1 MPSTRTSTS
10 TSSRSRASTRSRRS
24 ARSAST
30 ATDAFSLLKADH
42 KKVKGLFNQFKKAKK
57 QDADDATK
65 SALVAQICTELR
77 VHAQIEEEIF
87 YPAVREQVEDQD
99 IMDEA
104 LVEHAGA
111 KDLIAQL
118 EGMSPG
124 DDLYDAKVTVLGE
137 EIDHHVKEEE
147 GPMFRKAKRAK
158 VDAVQLGEELQA
170 RKAELMPEAQPQPA
184 GNGSRARSR
193 RT

>member
-1 MPSTRTSTS
+1 MPSTRTSS
-10 TSSRSRASTRSRRS
+10 STRSARTSRS
-24 ARSAST
+24 ARRST
-30 ATDAFSLLKADH
+30 APADAFALLKADH

-57 QDADDATK
+57 QGADDATK
-65 SALVAQICTELR
+65 SALVAQICMELR

-87 YPAVREQVEDQD
+87 YPALREQMDDQD

-104 LVEHAGA
+104 TVEHAGA
-111 KDLIAQL
+111 KDLVGQL

-137 EIDHHVKEEE
+137 EVDHHVKEEE

-158 VDAVQLGEELQA
+158 VDAVRLGEEMQA
-170 RKAELMPEAQPQPA
+170 RKAALVPEEASS
-184 GNGSRARSR
+184 GNGARPRSR
-193 RT
+193 H

>member
-1 MPSTRTSTS
+1 MPSTRTSS
-10 TSSRSRASTRSRRS
+10 S
-24 ARSAST
+24 ARSTRTTRST
-30 ATDAFSLLKADH
+30 RTSRRTGTPMDAFALLKADH

-57 QDADDATK
+57 QGADESTK
-65 SALVAQICTELR
+65 AALVAQICMELR

-87 YPAVREQVEDQD
+87 YPAVRERIEDQD

-118 EGMSPG
+118 EGMAPG

-147 GPMFRKAKRAK
+147 GSMFRKAKRAR
-158 VDAVQLGEELQA
+158 VDTVQLGEELKA
-170 RKAELMPEAQPQPA
+170 RKAELMPEEDAR
-184 GNGSRARSR
+184 GNGARSR
-193 RT
+193 RH

>member
-1 MPSTRTSTS
+1 MPSTRP
-10 TSSRSRASTRSRRS
+10 SSSTRSTRTTRSTRRS
-24 ARSAST
+24 T
-30 ATDAFSLLKADH
+30 APADAFAMLKSDH

-57 QDADDATK
+57 QDAGDAAK

-77 VHAQIEEEIF
+77 VHTQIEEEIF
-87 YPAVREQVEDQD
+87 YPALREQMDDQD

-137 EIDHHVKEEE
+137 EVDHHVKEEE
-147 GPMFRKAKRAK
+147 GAMFRKAKRAK
-158 VDAVQLGEELQA
+158 VDAVRLGEEMQA
-170 RKAELMPEAQPQPA
+170 RKAELMPEEATP
-184 GNGSRARSR
+184 GNVARARSR
-193 RT
+193 H

>member
-1 MPSTRTSTS
+1 MPSTRTS
-10 TSSRSRASTRSRRS
+10 SSSRTARTRAARRSRAP
-24 ARSAST
+24 A
-30 ATDAFSLLKADH
+30 DAFALLKADH
-42 KKVKGLFNQFKKAKK
+42 KKVKGLFNQFRKAKK
-57 QDADDATK
+57 QDADAATK
-65 SALVAQICTELR
+65 SALVAQICMELR
-77 VHAQIEEEIF
+77 VHTQIEEEIF

-111 KDLIAQL
+111 KELVAQL

-147 GPMFRKAKRAK
+147 GPMFRKAKRAR
-158 VDAVQLGEELQA
+158 VDVVQLGEEMQA
-170 RKAELMPEAQPQPA
+170 RKAELMPAEE
-184 GNGSRARSR
+184 GTGTRTRLR
-193 RT
+193 RH